1 MLLHLFLLI
10 LSALQR
16 VSCSCSLHLV
26 TSHIRHP
33 CALQA
38 IPTDEQMEQI
48 AENWRPYR
56 SLGDASCILQYIDES
71 LPSSTLCGLVPER
84 LVTDL

>member
-1 MLLHLFLLI
+1 MLLHLFL

-16 VSCSCSLHLV
+16 VSCSCSLHSV
-26 TSHIRHP
+26 MSHNRHP

-48 AENWRPYR
+48 AEKWRPYR
-56 SLGDASCILQYIDES
+56 SLGSAICILQNIDES
-71 LPSSTLCGLVPER
+71 LPSSILCGLVPEASAH
-84 LVTDL
+84 